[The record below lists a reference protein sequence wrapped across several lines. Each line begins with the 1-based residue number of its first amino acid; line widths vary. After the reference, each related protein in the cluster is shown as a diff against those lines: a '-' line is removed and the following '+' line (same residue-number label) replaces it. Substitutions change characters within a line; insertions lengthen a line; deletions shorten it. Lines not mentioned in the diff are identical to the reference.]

1 MQRSISRT
9 RNPARDPQPAFGGER
24 HDNEDGPEM
33 IASVED
39 FQKFAKDN
47 ADNAQKVFGTLSK
60 GLQTIAAEIGDYS
73 KKSFEEGSAA
83 LEQLA
88 GAKSLDKV
96 VEIQSDYA
104 KKSYEGFVAQ
114 STKVGELYVDLAK
127 EMAKPFEALVPKA
140 K

>member
-1 MQRSISRT
+1 
-9 RNPARDPQPAFGGER
+9 
-24 HDNEDGPEM
+24 M

-47 ADNAQKVFGTLSK
+47 ADSAQKVFGTLSK
-60 GLQTIAAEIGDYS
+60 GLHTIAAEIGDYS

-114 STKVGELYVDLAK
+114 STKVGELYVGLAK